1 MNPDPVIAETRK
13 AKEAIAA
20 RHGYD
25 VRKLAEDLIK
35 RQTEGSRRLATPE
48 PRRTKAA

>member
-1 MNPDPVIAETRK
+1 MKPDSVIAETRQ

-25 VRKLAEDLIK
+25 VRKLAAELIK
-35 RQTEGSRRLATPE
+35 R
-48 PRRTKAA
+48 